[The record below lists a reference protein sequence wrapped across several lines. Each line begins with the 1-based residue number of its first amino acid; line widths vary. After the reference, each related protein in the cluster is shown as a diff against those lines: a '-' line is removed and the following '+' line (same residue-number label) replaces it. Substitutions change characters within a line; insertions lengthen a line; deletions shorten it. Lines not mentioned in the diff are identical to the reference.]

1 MRVVSYGMYMET
13 YELARSAYRGVE
25 WVGNGGREIK
35 RIDET
40 ALIVAFGERFA
51 DDAELR
57 RYKVIKF
64 SFVFGEIPGE
74 NWKISHVILLVFRI
88 RYIHFHFMFAH
99 F

>member
-1 MRVVSYGMYMET
+1 M
-13 YELARSAYRGVE
+13 
-25 WVGNGGREIK
+25 GNGGREIK

-40 ALIVAFGERFA
+40 ARAYCCIRRTVDA

-74 NWKISHVILLVFRI
+74 NWKISHVILLVSRI
-88 RYIHFHFMFAH
+88 RYLHFHFMFAH